1 MRALLSAVLV
11 LCLLALPLASP
22 AAASGEPLEFDAVL
36 LVREAELADLLAAG
50 ALGDHA
56 LLLGGGEPFAEHA
69 LLTPADLG
77 LDPQAL
83 LGGWLGD
90 DALLPPA
97 ALGLGG
103 PARHFLFGFA
113 PFFPF
118 FRGFGTLS
126 GTLTFMFRGATITQT
141 FTNVRVPVFRFFP
154 FFGLLPLQFG
164 RVLVV
169 RVG

>member
-1 MRALLSAVLV
+1 MRALLSAVLA
-11 LCLLALPLASP
+11 LCLLALPLAPP
-22 AAASGEPLEFDAVL
+22 AAASSEALAFDAVL
-36 LVREAELADLLAAG
+36 LVREAELGDLLAAG
-50 ALGDHA
+50 VLGDYA
-56 LLLGGGEPFAEHA
+56 LLLGGEQFAEHA

-77 LDPQAL
+77 LDPEAL
-83 LGGWLGD
+83 LGGRLSD
-90 DALLPPA
+90 DALLTPA

-103 PARHFLFGFA
+103 PSRHFLFGFS

-154 FFGLLPLQFG
+154 FFGLLPFHFG